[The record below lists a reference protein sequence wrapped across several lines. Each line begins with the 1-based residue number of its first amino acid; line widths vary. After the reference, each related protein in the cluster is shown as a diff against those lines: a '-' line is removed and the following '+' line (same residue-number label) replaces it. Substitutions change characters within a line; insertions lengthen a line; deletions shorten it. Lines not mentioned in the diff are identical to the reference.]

1 MVHLRVC
8 KIGHN
13 KFSTDLKEYDYDVH
27 IHPHYGRL
35 SAALYGQELF
45 AFELVYFFGASVA
58 GLLLCRAAMAVVYAF
73 RTSRVILRS

>member
-45 AFELVYFFGASVA
+45 AFELVYCLVP
-58 GLLLCRAAMAVVYAF
+58 L
-73 RTSRVILRS
+73 